1 MSEEKLAYLMR
12 DKRYWHPRHAD
23 PAYQAMITEG
33 FRRLYP
39 SPNQAAGGQA
49 GADGK
54 TPAGSGGPVHVD
66 AHRRDGSDVRE
77 HFRSLPGQGGT
88 GDMQHKKPVQKPEEL
103 DGMRISEI
111 EEALSFDPN
120 GMRESEL
127 HEADSFTAF
136 IVKGIAAKHL
146 YGPMY
151 IEDYRIEPGRPHNNA
166 DDAVRHA
173 LWSFEMT
180 KYLGADTAK
189 KYGDAHERIPNNPTG
204 EKAMDLFNNAVGRQ
218 LALEAKQSNVSARQV
233 VLEALRNG
241 RLRTRPVSVAP

>member
-1 MSEEKLAYLMR
+1 MAENLSEEKLAYLMR

-39 SPNQAAGGQA
+39 SPGKAAAGA
-49 GADGK
+49 HDRDG
-54 TPAGSGGPVHVD
+54 GNGPVHVD
-66 AHRRDGSDVRE
+66 AHRRDGGDVRE
-77 HFRSLPGQGGT
+77 HYRSAPGQGGA
-88 GDMQHKKPVQKPEEL
+88 GDMRHKKPTQQPGEL
-103 DGMRISEI
+103 DGMKISEI
-111 EEALSFDPN
+111 EAAFSFDPN
-120 GMRESEL
+120 GIRESEL
-127 HEADSFTAF
+127 HDADSVTAF

-151 IEDYRIEPGRPHNNA
+151 IQNYRIEPGSLHNNA

-189 KYGDAHERIPNNPTG
+189 KYGDAHERTPNNPTG

-218 LALEAKQSNVSARQV
+218 LALDAKQSSMSAREV
-233 VLEALRNG
+233 VMEALKNG